1 MSILVYNYSL
11 TGDCTNSSLGAVSFD
26 ITGTT
31 PPFAVNCLN
40 TSCVLPTSAST
51 LTYGA
56 TNLPSDTYFLEIVD
70 GGNNKIVQSVYI
82 SSGTTASI
90 DSSNTSCGLDNG
102 TVTGFTSGVY
112 GTASFDLYDGSNNF
126 ITSASTPNNFYDFQG
141 LSADTYYVVANDG
154 GGCTGITASVIINPS
169 NPFQFGGYVVDDGS
183 CIGTA
188 SGKIF
193 LTGLTL
199 PTTAYTINWLS
210 NVNGQTGTT
219 VTGLTSGPYMV
230 EVTDPNGC
238 TNTETFNVGSADTLS
253 SAGFIVISQP
263 SCFGNDGSVEFI
275 ITGGTAPYYFSAS
288 TGYVE
293 ITFGQSFVVDNL
305 AAGTYSFLAT
315 DAGLCTVYD
324 SITIGTPNSFN
335 TVQVITT
342 PSNCSSS
349 DGIIQ
354 VIVDGGLINE
364 PTLLITIEGQNGTQQ
379 VGGIGN
385 ANQTF
390 YGLPNDTYTITVE
403 TPGCT
408 YTTTATIT
416 SVNLYTVSTAVTG
429 TTCGSKNGILQVTA
443 STGGTLPYN
452 FTLVGPTQNPTTV
465 TSPISTFSNL
475 ESGNYVLT
483 VQDSSNPICSQSLS
497 VYITPS
503 QNVFFNLI
511 TSQPVNGN
519 DGSIASY
526 ITQGEP
532 PFTYTWTGA
541 AASGQTGSTVT
552 GLTSGSYGLTVTD
565 SSGCTLTKK
574 VTLNGTKKYSNYR
587 YFNICQDQFQDSGM
601 IGPRNIRSMYLEGF
615 GDLTSGDTNCIINSA
630 VFSIYAEVG
639 GTAVQND
646 FYTSSGSTD
655 YPTEVLW
662 AQTIVDTLDSFVGI
676 SGTTVDITNNRI
688 KITTSCQDVPKGCKL
703 EPINPLQ
710 DTPIIVNLVIDYD
723 ISCVSCPPPTPSVTP
738 SVTPTISLTP
748 SNTPTQT
755 ATPTVTPT
763 NSITPTITP
772 SITQT
777 NTNTPTPTPT
787 YTETPTPTPTYTETP
802 TPTPTPT
809 YTPSSTETPTPTVT
823 PTVTPTNTETPT
835 PTVTETPTQTP
846 TQTVTQTVTP
856 SPGASQT
863 PTPTL
868 TETPTSTPTET
879 PTPTVTPTNT
889 ETPTQTPT
897 ETPTTTPTPTN
908 TETPT
913 PTPTP
918 TGAALNNYFA
928 TQCVGSGVEIVDGNS
943 LTGVTGTTFLGSD
956 GTCWYTTVP
965 TTGST
970 TITPLLEFS
979 NYSLSGC
986 DECNQYGCVNWEVT
1000 AGNAGADMNLQ
1011 GCCADFGTNT
1021 LTLVSDEVRNICSKI
1036 QPTVFAGSATFV
1048 NQGICPSC

>member
-51 LTYGA
+51 LNYEA
-56 TNLPSDTYFLEIVD
+56 SNLPSDLYFLEIVD
-70 GGNNKIVQSVYI
+70 GANNKIVQSVYI

-102 TVTGFTSGVY
+102 TVTGFTTGVY
-112 GTASFDLYDGSNNF
+112 GFASFDLFDGSDNF
-126 ITSASTPNNFYDFQG
+126 IASASTPNDFYDFQG
-141 LSADTYYVVANDG
+141 LSAGTYYVVANNG

-169 NPFQFGGYVVDDGS
+169 NLFQFGAYVVDDGS
-183 CIGTA
+183 CVGGP

-219 VTGLTSGPYMV
+219 VTGLTAGPYIV
-230 EVTDPNGC
+230 EITNPDNC
-238 TNTETFNVGSADTLS
+238 TNTQTFTIGSVDTLS
-253 SAGFIVISQP
+253 PSGFIVITQP

-275 ITGGTAPYYFSAS
+275 ITGGTGPYYFSAS

-293 ITFGQSFVVDNL
+293 ITFSQSVVVSNL

-342 PSNCSSS
+342 PSNCSSN
-349 DGIIQ
+349 DGTIQ
-354 VIVDGGLINE
+354 VIVDGGLLNE
-364 PTLLITIEGQNGTQQ
+364 PTLLISIEGQNGTQQ
-379 VGGIGN
+379 VGGVGN
-385 ANQTF
+385 SVQTF

-416 SVNLYTVSTAVTG
+416 SVSLYTVSTSTTG
-429 TTCGSKNGILQVTA
+429 TTCGTKNGVLQVTA
-443 STGGTLPYN
+443 STGGTLPYS

-483 VQDSSNPICSQSLS
+483 VQDSSNPICSQSS
-497 VYITPS
+497 QIYIDPS

-511 TSQPVNGN
+511 TSQPINGN

-541 AASGQTGSTVT
+541 AASGQTGSTAT
-552 GLTSGSYGLTVTD
+552 GLTSGLYTLTVTD

-574 VTLNGTKKYSNYR
+574 VSLSGTIKYSNYR
-587 YFNICQDQFQDSGM
+587 YFNICQDEFQDSGM
-601 IGPRNIRSMYLEGF
+601 IGQRNIRSMYLEGF
-615 GDLTSGDTNCIINSA
+615 NDLTSGDTNCIINSA
-630 VFSIYAEVG
+630 TFSIYAEVG
-639 GTAVQND
+639 GTSIENV

-655 YPTEVLW
+655 SPSDVLW
-662 AQTIVDTLDSFVGI
+662 AQTITDTLDSFVGI

-688 KITTSCQDVPKGCKL
+688 KITTTCDDVPKGCKL

-710 DTPIIVNLVIDYD
+710 DTTVIVNLVIDYD
-723 ISCVSCPPPTPSVTP
+723 ISCVSCPPPTPTVTP
-738 SVTPTISLTP
+738 TVTPTISLTP
-748 SNTPTQT
+748 SNTASATP
-755 ATPTVTPT
+755 TPTVTPT
-763 NSITPTITP
+763 NTNTPSITPTNTATTTVTP
-772 SITQT
+772 SITAT
-777 NTNTPTPTPT
+777 NTNTPSVTQTLTETPTPTPTPT
-787 YTETPTPTPTYTETP
+787 YTETPTQTPTYTPTNTETPTETPTNTPTETPTVTPTESPTNTP
-802 TPTPTPT
+802 TPTPTLT
-809 YTPSSTETPTPTVT
+809 ETPSVTPTPTIT
-823 PTVTPTNTETPT
+823 ETSTNTPT
-835 PTVTETPTQTP
+835 PTVTETPTNTP
-846 TQTVTQTVTP
+846 TFTP
-856 SPGASQT
+856 SETSTNT
-863 PTPTL
+863 P
-868 TETPTSTPTET
+868 TPTET
-879 PTPTVTPTNT
+879 PTNTPVVTI
-889 ETPTQTPT
+889 
-897 ETPTTTPTPTN
+897 
-908 TETPT
+908 
-913 PTPTP
+913 
-918 TGAALNNYFA
+918 G
-928 TQCVGSGVEIVDGNS
+928 
-943 LTGVTGTTFLGSD
+943 
-956 GTCWYTTVP
+956 
-965 TTGST
+965 
-970 TITPLLEFS
+970 
-979 NYSLSGC
+979 
-986 DECNQYGCVNWEVT
+986 
-1000 AGNAGADMNLQ
+1000 
-1011 GCCADFGTNT
+1011 
-1021 LTLVSDEVRNICSKI
+1021 
-1036 QPTVFAGSATFV
+1036 
-1048 NQGICPSC
+1048 